1 MEGERVVKGKL
12 TYLVCMLSIM
22 SIIVAGCASST
33 QEKSTTKSPDHYL
46 QMTDDAGR
54 NVVLRQKPQR
64 IVVLSTSFL
73 DVLYGVGGK
82 AAGRPSSKTP
92 QTFPAQQEI
101 PEVGFIYNVN
111 VEQVLTLQPDLII
124 GFQGIHDKLIPTF
137 ESSKIP
143 VMILKMKT
151 YDDILAKV
159 KLFGEI
165 AGTEEQAEK
174 LLAAMQAS
182 INEVTAKLPN
192 QSKKVIIL
200 HATAKNVTVELEH
213 SIAGNVAAIL
223 KLKNIAAGSTPIAGD
238 SETTPYSLEK
248 LVEGDADAIL
258 VVTMGNMAEIEKRM
272 KADLESNPA
281 WGGLRAVKT
290 GQVFFLPAELFQLN
304 PGIRFHESVAYMAK
318 VMYPEVYGNVK

>member
-1 MEGERVVKGKL
+1 MKGKL
-12 TYLVCMLSIM
+12 TYLVCMLSII
-22 SIIVAGCASST
+22 SVIFAGCASSS
-33 QEKSTTKSPDHYL
+33 QDKSITKSPDHYL

-54 NVVLRQKPQR
+54 TVVLEKKPQR

-82 AAGRPSSKTP
+82 AVGRPSSKAP

-101 PEVGFIYNVN
+101 PEVGFIYNIN
-111 VEQVLTLQPDLII
+111 NEQVLALQPDLVI
-124 GFQGIHDKLIPTF
+124 GFQGIHDKLVPTF

-151 YDDILAKV
+151 YDEILTKA
-159 KLFGEI
+159 KLFGDI
-165 AGTEEQAEK
+165 AGTQEQAQK
-174 LLAAMQAS
+174 LLATMQAN
-182 INEVTAKLPN
+182 INEVTAKLPS
-192 QSKKVIIL
+192 QSKKIVIL
-200 HATAKNVTVELEH
+200 HATAKNVTVELDS
-213 SIAGNVAAIL
+213 SIAGNVAKIL
-223 KLKNIAAGSTPIAGD
+223 KLENIAVGSTPIAGD
-238 SETTPYSLEK
+238 SEMTPYSLEK

-258 VVTMGNMAEIEKRM
+258 VVTMGNMTEIEKRM

-281 WGGLRAVKT
+281 WSGLRAVKR

-304 PGIRFHESVAYMAK
+304 PGIRFYESVEYMAK